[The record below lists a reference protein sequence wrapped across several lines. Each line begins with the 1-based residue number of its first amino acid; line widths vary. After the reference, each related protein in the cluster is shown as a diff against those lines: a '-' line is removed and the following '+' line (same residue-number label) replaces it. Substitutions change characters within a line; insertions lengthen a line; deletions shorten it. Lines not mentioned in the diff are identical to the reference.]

1 MQDDHSEVLNCL
13 ARASA
18 QGDSEALEALLQES
32 RTRLQRYFCTRART
46 AEDAEDLVQETLLRV
61 ANALPKTQLSAP
73 YEHWLYRIAA
83 NCLITY
89 YSRAYRQAETP
100 FTHLENPD
108 SVLEVQQESFEAS
121 LLERIADEQTQAQL
135 YAIVQQVCSDA
146 ERRVLWLHAQHE
158 RLEDIAQMLGMNAA
172 TVRSHLMRG
181 RAKVLAYLVQHRRDW
196 LGGDDAVQHAIERLT
211 RDGEPLSDAERRA
224 LNDATPNQG
233 DLRRAETGKV
243 PVNRMSNARSDSHE
257 SESGGDNALK
267 RRGRRDAPERG
278 ADSGTGR
285 ARTALRPLRRVYRSH
300 HTLPCVSGDLQA
312 APAGGGGSA

>member
-1 MQDDHSEVLNCL
+1 LQDDRSDALNRL
-13 ARASA
+13 ACEAAR
-18 QGDSEALEALLQES
+18 GDHDALEALLNES
-32 RTRLQRYFCTRART
+32 RTRLQRYFRSRART
-46 AEDAEDLVQETLLRV
+46 PDDAEDLVQETLLRV
-61 ANALPKTQLSAP
+61 ANYLPNTQLNAP

-83 NCLITY
+83 NCLVTY

-100 FTHLENPD
+100 FTQLENPD
-108 SVLEVQQESFEAS
+108 GVLDLQQESFEAS

-224 LNDATPNQG
+224 LYEPKPNQS
-233 DLRRAETGKV
+233 DLRRA
-243 PVNRMSNARSDSHE
+243 
-257 SESGGDNALK
+257 ALK
-267 RRGRRDAPERG
+267 LAKY
-278 ADSGTGR
+278 
-285 ARTALRPLRRVYRSH
+285 LRIE
-300 HTLPCVSGDLQA
+300 
-312 APAGGGGSA
+312 

>member
-1 MQDDHSEVLNCL
+1 LN
-13 ARASA
+13 
-18 QGDSEALEALLQES
+18 ES
-32 RTRLQRYFCTRART
+32 RTRLQRYFRSRART
-46 AEDAEDLVQETLLRV
+46 PDDAEDLVQETLLRV
-61 ANALPKTQLSAP
+61 ANYLPTTHLNAP

-83 NCLITY
+83 NCLVTY

-100 FTHLENPD
+100 FTQLENPD
-108 SVLEVQQESFEAS
+108 SVFDLQQESFEAS
-121 LLERIADEQTQAQL
+121 LLERIADKQTQAQL

-196 LGGDDAVQHAIERLT
+196 LGGDDAVQRAIAMLE

-233 DLRRAETGKV
+233 DLRRA
-243 PVNRMSNARSDSHE
+243 
-257 SESGGDNALK
+257 ALK
-267 RRGRRDAPERG
+267 LAKY
-278 ADSGTGR
+278 
-285 ARTALRPLRRVYRSH
+285 LRIE
-300 HTLPCVSGDLQA
+300 
-312 APAGGGGSA
+312 

>member
-1 MQDDHSEVLNCL
+1 LQDDHSEVLNCL

-89 YSRAYRQAETP
+89 YSRSYRQAETP
-100 FTHLENPD
+100 FTQLENPD
-108 SVLEVQQESFEAS
+108 SVLELQQESFEAS

-196 LGGDDAVQHAIERLT
+196 LGGDDAMQRAMAMLE

-224 LNDATPNQG
+224 LYEPKPNQS
-233 DLRRAETGKV
+233 DLRRA
-243 PVNRMSNARSDSHE
+243 
-257 SESGGDNALK
+257 ALK
-267 RRGRRDAPERG
+267 LAKY
-278 ADSGTGR
+278 
-285 ARTALRPLRRVYRSH
+285 LRIE
-300 HTLPCVSGDLQA
+300 
-312 APAGGGGSA
+312 